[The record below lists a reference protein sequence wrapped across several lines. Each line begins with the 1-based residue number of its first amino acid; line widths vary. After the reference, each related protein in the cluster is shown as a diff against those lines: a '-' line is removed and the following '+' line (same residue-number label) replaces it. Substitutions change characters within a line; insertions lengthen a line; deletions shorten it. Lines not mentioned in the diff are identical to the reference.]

1 MKSNRN
7 KTPENICYE
16 AVKKTMRVTTTK
28 KKVLKIQLIQK
39 SGWNILEK
47 VEYAFIVDLI
57 YAFLTGGEFYF
68 ILEYLS
74 RGELFMQWDFPGKS
88 TRVGSHCLL
97 MVVSI

>member
-39 SGWNILEK
+39 QNGIFWRK
-47 VEYAFIVDLI
+47 
-57 YAFLTGGEFYF
+57 
-68 ILEYLS
+68 
-74 RGELFMQWDFPGKS
+74 
-88 TRVGSHCLL
+88 
-97 MVVSI
+97 